1 MSQIFFSFFFI
12 FTNKFNFQLGNF
24 STNQNQMSNKK
35 RKREKVQKREEEE
48 VEVILKENKKIKLD
62 HEEDLKKIIN
72 LITPKQRERST
83 TKQVLNEVTEFV
95 KELNRKYG
103 ACLYGSWNCGL
114 ALHEHSDIDIS
125 KRSPSKIFIFLILS
139 LEVESSTNNNNILKK
154 IFYHFKRNSN
164 FILNF
169 LFFMINS

>member
-1 MSQIFFSFFFI
+1 
-12 FTNKFNFQLGNF
+12 
-24 STNQNQMSNKK
+24 MSNKK

-48 VEVILKENKKIKLD
+48 EVEGILKENKKIKLD

-125 KRSPSKIFIFLILS
+125 KRSLQKYLF
-139 LEVESSTNNNNILKK
+139 
-154 IFYHFKRNSN
+154 
-164 FILNF
+164 F
-169 LFFMINS
+169 LFFL